1 MIIHSYLDAKVDNQ
15 FQLRNRS
22 LKNLQFFNTSDL
34 RSKIIRFESRV
45 LSIPQDLSSTVNS
58 RMMQFQR
65 VALLGL
71 ELILLPIFR
80 F

>member
-15 FQLRNRS
+15 FQKRNRR

-34 RSKIIRFESRV
+34 GLKTIRFEFRV

-58 RMMQFQR
+58 MIMSIKCKKRSN
-65 VALLGL
+65 LN
-71 ELILLPIFR
+71 
-80 F
+80 